1 MGMFNFDNE
10 QSFVASTQQYLKA
23 YTINEVKLTK
33 IEKGVLKGS
42 KDPNAEYQIVTL
54 EFTGTEKNP
63 GIFTTNLFIPTS
75 EDDAKRPVF
84 KNNEGHEYN
93 RPSRAENFQ
102 YTLMQLMQVI
112 NPEGA
117 KALLAKLNGKSV
129 DTDTFIKS
137 VIAVIDKKKEDTVT
151 NLKLVGR
158 NVNGT
163 VYANLPNACGLNKE
177 GKLFPINFV
186 GDTLFFS
193 AYEEQQSKAVNSAQP
208 TPVAKEEAS
217 GDELGDL
224 LSDL

>member
-1 MGMFNFDNE
+1 MFNFDNE
-10 QSFVASTQQYLKA
+10 QSFVAFTQQYLKA

-117 KALLAKLNGKSV
+117 KALLAKLNGKSI
-129 DTDTFIKS
+129 DTDTFVKS

-177 GKLFPINFV
+177 GKLFSINFV

-193 AYEEQQSKAVNSAQP
+193 AYEKQQSKAVNSAQP
-208 TPVAKEEAS
+208 TPVAKEETS